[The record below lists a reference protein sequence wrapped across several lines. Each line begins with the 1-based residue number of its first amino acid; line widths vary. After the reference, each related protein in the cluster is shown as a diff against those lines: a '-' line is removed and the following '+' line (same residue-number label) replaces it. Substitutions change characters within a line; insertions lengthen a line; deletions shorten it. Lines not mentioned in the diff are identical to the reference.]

1 LLDTH
6 ALLWWFQGNPRM
18 SRLAREAVDESG
30 AEIYVSA
37 VSAFEIT
44 LKHWLGK
51 LPEASPLVANFD
63 AMIAG
68 EGFEPLALSL
78 GHAITAGRLP
88 IKHRDPF
95 DRLLI
100 AQALVEKLTLI
111 SNEERFETSGVSR
124 LW

>member
-1 LLDTH
+1 
-6 ALLWWFQGNPRM
+6 M